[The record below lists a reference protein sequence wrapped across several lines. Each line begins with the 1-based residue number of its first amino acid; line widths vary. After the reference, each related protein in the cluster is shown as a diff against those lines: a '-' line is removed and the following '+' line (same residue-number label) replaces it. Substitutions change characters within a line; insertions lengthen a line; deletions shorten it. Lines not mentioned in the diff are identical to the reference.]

1 MRQACPRVSLNA
13 MKLVLFGAT
22 GMVGSRIATEA
33 SARGHRVTAVS
44 RSGQSPIPGVTAT
57 AADASDPAKVA
68 EVAAGADAVA
78 SACVPPRDGSDPRG
92 PFLALNE
99 ALVEGVRTAGVRRL
113 VVVGGAG
120 SLEVAPGQT
129 AADQPGFPEAYLPE
143 ALAHGD
149 ALAFYRALDADG
161 PDWTCVSPAAAIAPG
176 ERTGTFRV
184 DGDRMLTDDHGN
196 SRISAEDYAIAF
208 VDELETSAHSRARMS
223 VAY

>member
-1 MRQACPRVSLNA
+1 

-33 SARGHRVTAVS
+33 SARGHQVVAVS

-68 EVAAGADAVA
+68 ELVAGADAVA
-78 SACVPPRDGSDPRG
+78 SACGPPRDGSDPSE
-92 PFLALNE
+92 PFLALNR
-99 ALVEGVRTAGVRRL
+99 ALVEGVQQAGVRRL

-120 SLEVAPGQT
+120 SLEVAPGQ
-129 AADQPGFPEAYLPE
+129 AVADQPGFPEAYLAE
-143 ALAHGD
+143 ALAHRD
-149 ALAFYRALDADG
+149 ALAYYRTLDDG
-161 PDWTCVSPAAAIAPG
+161 LDWTYVSPAAEIAPG
-176 ERTGTFRV
+176 ERTGTFRIG
-184 DGDRMLTDDHGN
+184 GDRMLTDDHGN

-208 VDELETSAHSRARMS
+208 VDELEKDAHPRARMS